1 MRRIMLVLR
10 GSIDSELVR
19 QRWQEVSSGAA
30 ELAVCYELP
39 TDHNG
44 FRDALEAQRAV
55 TGALRRACGQQAES
69 IAIFAVTD
77 RDGERVDDY
86 ARAWGATEV
95 LA

>member
-1 MRRIMLVLR
+1 MLVLR
-10 GSIDSELVR
+10 GSIDSETML
-19 QRWQEVSSGAA
+19 QRWKEASLDFA

-39 TDHNG
+39 PDRNG
-44 FRDALEAQRAV
+44 FRDALMAQRAV
-55 TGALRRACGQQAES
+55 TGALRRACGPQAES

-95 LA
+95 RA